1 MPFFTSS
8 RIFVQI
14 FKSGSPLTI
23 PPRTFKGPYSGF
35 PNIAKVHLEEVHMY
49 NRMTGCS
56 LELDFFTFDPWV
68 QAMEEFLPLP
78 DHVQLADISHGEERM
93 PISASNCHD
102 STYPPYIN
110 YRTVPI
116 PQKGVSINEDKGF
129 LTGCDCTDDCTNK
142 GLCSCWQLTIQSTRF
157 ANISNIPL
165 NPPCT
170 FIMSKV

>member
-1 MPFFTSS
+1 MSQHLDP
-8 RIFVQI
+8 VA
-14 FKSGSPLTI
+14 
-23 PPRTFKGPYSGF
+23 KGNWTVFYKTPCGRRL
-35 PNIAKVHLEEVHMY
+35 KTMEEVHMY
-49 NRMTGCS
+49 NRMTGCT